1 MASASSLAS
10 LAMLLSILPC
20 CLALDA
26 KWTPNGE
33 APAPFST
40 NARNQMGMDPA
51 AMAGQAGQATAIPP
65 AGSIMK
71 FNVVTLLIVYL
82 CNNWK
87 LVAALQEIVMSLLQP
102 LLGAAESR
110 KQAAA
115 AAAKAEA
122 AAAARRARV
131 SRLKAS
137 GGRSAVG
144 KSKAAA
150 VVDDD
155 DDEDED

>member
-1 MASASSLAS
+1 
-10 LAMLLSILPC
+10 MLLSILPC

-40 NARNQMGMDPA
+40 SARNQMGMDPA

-87 LVAALQEIVMSLLQP
+87 LVAGLQDIVMSLVQP

-131 SRLKAS
+131 SRLKAT
-137 GGRSAVG
+137 GGSRSAVG
-144 KSKAAA
+144 KAKAAA
-150 VVDDD
+150 DDDDDD
-155 DDEDED
+155 DDED